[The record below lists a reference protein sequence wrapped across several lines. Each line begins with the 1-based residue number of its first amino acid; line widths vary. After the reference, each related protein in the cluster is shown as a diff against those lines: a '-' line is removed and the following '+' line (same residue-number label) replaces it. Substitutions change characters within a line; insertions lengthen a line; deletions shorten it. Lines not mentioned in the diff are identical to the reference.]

1 MSELRI
7 AEILDQ
13 LARDS
18 HVGWSVFLDEH
29 AGLIFQVVRH
39 FEQDSDDAAD
49 CFQFICEQL
58 CADRFRRLRRFDA
71 DGAAQFSTWLR
82 VVARNLCLDWR
93 RKQFGRKRVFRSI
106 ARLPEL
112 DREVFKLIYE
122 RGETKDE
129 VLAALSHK
137 FPYLTTELLSES
149 LERIEQNLSTN
160 QKWLLQSRVA
170 FSTPRGNNSSREI
183 DRVEVVDPQPTP
195 ESLALDA
202 EHHRILNRALMRL
215 SDHDRLL
222 LRLRFE
228 EQLTLDQIGKLL
240 QLGNAQRVDRQLKQ
254 ILATL
259 KIEFDSNSSAGV
271 SGKTSSSSVKAV

>member
-1 MSELRI
+1 MSEVSI
-7 AEILDQ
+7 AEILEKI
-13 LARDS
+13 ARDPQA
-18 HVGWSVFLDEH
+18 GWSAFLDEH

-58 CADRFRRLRRFDA
+58 CSDRFRRLRRFKA

-82 VVARNLCLDWR
+82 VVARNLCLDWQ

-112 DREVFKLIYE
+112 DREVFQLVYE
-122 RGETKDE
+122 RGETQDE
-129 VLAALSHK
+129 ALAALSHR

-149 LERIEQNLSTN
+149 LERIDQSLSTN
-160 QKWLLQSRVA
+160 QKWLLQSRAA
-170 FSTPRGNNSSREI
+170 FSKPRGNNSSREI
-183 DRVEVVDPQPTP
+183 DHVDVVDPQPSP

-202 EHHRILNRALMRL
+202 ERHRILNRALMGL
-215 SDHDRLL
+215 SDQERLI

-240 QLGNAQRVDRQLKQ
+240 ELGNAQRVDRQLKQ

-259 KIEFDSNSSAGV
+259 KLEYESNSSAGV
-271 SGKTSSSSVKAV
+271 SGKTSASSVKAV